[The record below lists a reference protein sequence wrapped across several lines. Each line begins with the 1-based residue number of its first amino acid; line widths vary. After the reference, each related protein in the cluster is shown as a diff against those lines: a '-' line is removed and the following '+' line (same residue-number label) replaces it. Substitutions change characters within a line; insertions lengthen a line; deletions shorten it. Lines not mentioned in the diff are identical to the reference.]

1 MKVSDGPSTPSVE
14 APGSRA
20 AGGAATRA
28 AGPEAVGAPSS
39 AAADGSAPSLPVRAG
54 VVGASGILGGEMLR
68 ILLGHPQIELE
79 YVCAQ
84 TKAGRSP
91 TELNPH
97 LKDAGLA
104 EFEAFDA
111 RVAAK
116 RCDVVF
122 LATPPE
128 TAARAAPE
136 LLDAGAE
143 VVVDLSPAYRVRDP
157 ELHRR
162 WYPDVDRDEEIAA
175 VAAYGLPELGGAVGR
190 DGRAH
195 GGGGLGSP
203 LLGRD
208 AIRAARV
215 IAMPGCFATAIL
227 LAALPLRDVEG
238 ISFDSIA
245 IDGKSGSTGSGAR
258 LRESGAHT
266 WRSNVVAPYAPR
278 GHRHVAEVAQALA
291 ALGIDGR
298 PTTADAALAGP
309 GDANAASSSGEV
321 GPTTADAGVA
331 APGDANPASER
342 GGLRLGMSTYG
353 VDLVRGLS
361 VGLYSFFEGELDER
375 ALRRAYHR
383 RYRDERFVRVQ
394 VGRGS
399 ALPLPDPKA
408 VIGSNFCD
416 VAGFVDEAA
425 RRFVLIGAIDN
436 MVKGGAGQAVQACNL
451 RLGLPEEQGL
461 EAIPVFPV

>member
-1 MKVSDGPSTPSVE
+1 VK
-14 APGSRA
+14 
-20 AGGAATRA
+20 
-28 AGPEAVGAPSS
+28 
-39 AAADGSAPSLPVRAG
+39 RAG
-54 VVGASGILGGEMLR
+54 VVGASGILGGELLR
-68 ILLGHPQIELE
+68 LLLGHPGIELE
-79 YVCAQ
+79 YVSAQ
-84 TKAGRSP
+84 SKAGHAA

-97 LKDAGLA
+97 LKDAGLG

-116 RCDVVF
+116 RCDVIF

-128 TAARAAPE
+128 TAGRAVPE

-143 VVVDLSPAYRVRDP
+143 LVVDLSPAYRVRDLD
-157 ELHRR
+157 LHRK
-162 WYPDVDRDEEIAA
+162 WYPDVERDEEIAA
-175 VAAYGLPELGGAVGR
+175 EAVYALPELN
-190 DGRAH
+190 
-195 GGGGLGSP
+195 
-203 LLGRD
+203 RD
-208 AIRAARV
+208 AIAGARV
-215 IAMPGCFATAIL
+215 LAMPGCFATAIL

-238 ISFDSIA
+238 IAFDAIA

-278 GHRHVAEVAQALA
+278 GHRHVAEVSETLA
-291 ALGIDGR
+291 AAGVSSNGNGR
-298 PTTADAALAGP
+298 PP
-309 GDANAASSSGEV
+309 
-321 GPTTADAGVA
+321 
-331 APGDANPASER
+331 
-342 GGLRLGMSTYG
+342 RLGMSTYG

-361 VGLYSFFEGELDER
+361 VGLYAFFDGELDER
-375 ALRRAYHR
+375 TLRRAYHR
-383 RYRDERFVRVQ
+383 TYRDEHFVRVQ

-416 VAGFVDEAA
+416 VAPFVDESA
-425 RRFVLIGAIDN
+425 RRFVLIAAIDN

-451 RLGLPEEQGL
+451 RLGLPEDQGL

>member
-1 MKVSDGPSTPSVE
+1 MSATSPAPAEVARPS
-14 APGSRA
+14 
-20 AGGAATRA
+20 AG
-28 AGPEAVGAPSS
+28 
-39 AAADGSAPSLPVRAG
+39 LPVRAG
-54 VVGASGILGGEMLR
+54 VVGASGILGGELLR
-68 ILLGHPQIELE
+68 LLLGHPGIELE
-79 YVCAQ
+79 YVSAQ
-84 TKAGRSP
+84 TKAGRSA

-104 EFEAFDA
+104 DFEAFDA

-128 TAARAAPE
+128 TAGRAVPE

-143 VVVDLSPAYRVRDP
+143 LVVDLSPAYRVRDP
-157 ELHRR
+157 ELHRH
-162 WYPDVDRDEEIAA
+162 WYPDVERDEQIAA
-175 VAAYGLPELGGAVGR
+175 EAAYALPELGR
-190 DGRAH
+190 DE
-195 GGGGLGSP
+195 
-203 LLGRD
+203 
-208 AIRAARV
+208 IRKARV
-215 IAMPGCFATAIL
+215 LAMPGCFATAIL
-227 LAALPLRDVEG
+227 LAALPLGEVEG
-238 ISFDSIA
+238 ISYDAIA

-266 WRSNVVAPYAPR
+266 WRANVVAPYAPR
-278 GHRHVAEVAQALA
+278 GHRHVAEVGQALA
-291 ALGIDGR
+291 GAGIGR
-298 PTTADAALAGP
+298 ADSGSP
-309 GDANAASSSGEV
+309 SKYDANTASG
-321 GPTTADAGVA
+321 A
-331 APGDANPASER
+331 
-342 GGLRLGMSTYG
+342 LRLGMSTYG

-361 VGLYSFFEGELDER
+361 VGLYSFFEGDLDER

-394 VGRGS
+394 AGRGS

-408 VIGSNFCD
+408 VIGSNYCD

-425 RRFVLIGAIDN
+425 SRFVLIAAIDN

>member
-1 MKVSDGPSTPSVE
+1 MK
-14 APGSRA
+14 
-20 AGGAATRA
+20 
-28 AGPEAVGAPSS
+28 
-39 AAADGSAPSLPVRAG
+39 RAG
-54 VVGASGILGGEMLR
+54 VVGASGILGGELLR
-68 ILLGHPQIELE
+68 ILLGHPGIELE
-79 YVCAQ
+79 YISAQ
-84 TKAGRSP
+84 TKAGRSA

-97 LKDAGLA
+97 LKDAGLG

-128 TAARAAPE
+128 TAGRAVPE

-143 VVVDLSPAYRVRDP
+143 LIVDLSPAYRVRDP
-157 ELHRR
+157 ERHRE
-162 WYPDVDRDEEIAA
+162 WYPDVERDQEIAEL
-175 VAAYGLPELGGAVGR
+175 AAYGLPELTPADGADLSSAR
-190 DGRAH
+190 LGRA
-195 GGGGLGSP
+195 
-203 LLGRD
+203 
-208 AIRAARV
+208 AIRDARV
-215 IAMPGCFATAIL
+215 IASPGCFATAIL

-238 ISFDSIA
+238 IAFDAIA

-278 GHRHVAEVAQALA
+278 GHRHVAEVSEAFEA
-291 ALGIDGR
+291 
-298 PTTADAALAGP
+298 T
-309 GDANAASSSGEV
+309 
-321 GPTTADAGVA
+321 GVA
-331 APGDANPASER
+331 ASGHPP
-342 GGLRLGMSTYG
+342 RLGMSTYG

-361 VGLYSFFEGELDER
+361 VGLYAFFDGELDER
-375 ALRRAYHR
+375 TLRRAYHR
-383 RYRDERFVRVQ
+383 TYRDEHFVRVQ

-416 VAGFVDEAA
+416 VAPFVDQAA
-425 RRFVLIGAIDN
+425 RRFVLIAAIDN
-436 MVKGGAGQAVQACNL
+436 MVKGGAGQAVQAANV
-451 RLGLPEEQGL
+451 RLGLPEQQGL

>member
-1 MKVSDGPSTPSVE
+1 MSAELTQT
-14 APGSRA
+14 
-20 AGGAATRA
+20 AAT
-28 AGPEAVGAPSS
+28 GPAPT
-39 AAADGSAPSLPVRAG
+39 APKRAG
-54 VVGASGILGGEMLR
+54 VVGASGILGGELLR
-68 ILLGHPQIELE
+68 ILLGHPGLELE
-79 YVCAQ
+79 YVSAQ
-84 TKAGRSP
+84 TKAGRSA

-97 LKDAGLA
+97 LKDAGIG

-128 TAARAAPE
+128 TAGRAVPE

-143 VVVDLSPAYRVRDP
+143 LVVDLSPAYRVRDP
-157 ELHRR
+157 ERHRE
-162 WYPDVDRDEEIAA
+162 WYPDVERDQEIAET
-175 VAAYGLPELGGAVGR
+175 AAYGLPELTPADGHGAGGSR
-190 DGRAH
+190 
-195 GGGGLGSP
+195 
-203 LLGRD
+203 LGRP
-208 AIRAARV
+208 AIRDARV
-215 IAMPGCFATAIL
+215 IASPGCFATAIL

-238 ISFDSIA
+238 ISFEAIA

-278 GHRHVAEVAQALA
+278 GHRHVAEVAEAL
-291 ALGIDGR
+291 
-298 PTTADAALAGP
+298 
-309 GDANAASSSGEV
+309 EV
-321 GPTTADAGVA
+321 TGVA
-331 APGDANPASER
+331 A
-342 GGLRLGMSTYG
+342 GGRAPRLGMSTYG

-361 VGLYSFFEGELDER
+361 VGLYAFFDGELDER
-375 ALRRAYHR
+375 TLRRAYHR
-383 RYRDERFVRVQ
+383 TYRDEPFVRVQ

-416 VAGFVDEAA
+416 VAPFVDGAA
-425 RRFVLIGAIDN
+425 QRFVLIAAIDN
-436 MVKGGAGQAVQACNL
+436 MVKGGAGQAVQACNVS
-451 RLGLPEEQGL
+451 LGLPEHQGL

>member
-1 MKVSDGPSTPSVE
+1 MSAELTQTADAE
-14 APGSRA
+14 APA
-20 AGGAATRA
+20 ALRR
-28 AGPEAVGAPSS
+28 
-39 AAADGSAPSLPVRAG
+39 RAG
-54 VVGASGILGGEMLR
+54 VVGASGILGGELLR
-68 ILLGHPQIELE
+68 ILVNHPGIELE
-79 YVCAQ
+79 YVSAQ
-84 TKAGRSP
+84 SRAGRSA

-97 LKDAGLA
+97 LKDAGIG

-128 TAARAAPE
+128 TAGRAVPE

-143 VVVDLSPAYRVRDP
+143 LVVDLSPAYRVRDP
-157 ELHRR
+157 ELHRQ
-162 WYPDVDRDEEIAA
+162 WYPDVERDQQIAE
-175 VAAYGLPELGGAVGR
+175 VAAYALPELSRAAAAEDGDASGGA
-190 DGRAH
+190 AAA
-195 GGGGLGSP
+195 GGDSGGNGTASSAGGLAP
-203 LLGRD
+203 IGRE

-215 IAMPGCFATAIL
+215 LAVPGCFATAIL
-227 LAALPLRDVEG
+227 LAALPLRELEG
-238 ISFDSIA
+238 VTFDSVA

-278 GHRHVAEVAQALA
+278 GHRHVAEVGEAF
-291 ALGIDGR
+291 
-298 PTTADAALAGP
+298 AD
-309 GDANAASSSGEV
+309 V
-321 GPTTADAGVA
+321 GV
-331 APGDANPASER
+331 SVS
-342 GGLRLGMSTYG
+342 RLGMSTYG

-383 RYRDERFVRVQ
+383 TYRDERFVRVQ
-394 VGRGS
+394 AGRGS

-425 RRFVLIGAIDN
+425 SRFVLIGAIDN

-451 RLGLPEEQGL
+451 RLGLPEDAGL

>member
-1 MKVSDGPSTPSVE
+1 MSATSAVP
-14 APGSRA
+14 
-20 AGGAATRA
+20 AGASPRDPA
-28 AGPEAVGAPSS
+28 
-39 AAADGSAPSLPVRAG
+39 LPVRAG
-54 VVGASGILGGEMLR
+54 VVGASGILGGELLR
-68 ILLGHPQIELE
+68 LLLGHPGIELE
-79 YVCAQ
+79 YVSAQ
-84 TKAGRSP
+84 SKAGRSA

-104 EFEAFDA
+104 EFEAYDA

-128 TAARAAPE
+128 TAGRAVPE

-162 WYPDVDRDEEIAA
+162 WYPDVERDQQLAEA
-175 VAAYGLPELGGAVGR
+175 AAYGLPELN
-190 DGRAH
+190 
-195 GGGGLGSP
+195 
-203 LLGRD
+203 
-208 AIRAARV
+208 RAAIADANV
-215 IAMPGCFATAIL
+215 LAMPGCFATAIL

-238 ISFDSIA
+238 IAFDSIA

-278 GHRHVAEVAQALA
+278 GHRHVAEV
-291 ALGIDGR
+291 GE
-298 PTTADAALAGP
+298 TLAGA
-309 GDANAASSSGEV
+309 GLNA
-321 GPTTADAGVA
+321 
-331 APGDANPASER
+331 
-342 GGLRLGMSTYG
+342 RLGMSTYG

-361 VGLYSFFEGELDER
+361 VGLYSFFDGELDER
-375 ALRRAYHR
+375 TLRRAYHR
-383 RYRDERFVRVQ
+383 AYRDERFVRVQ
-394 VGRGS
+394 AGRGS

-425 RRFVLIGAIDN
+425 SRFVLIAAIDN
-436 MVKGGAGQAVQACNL
+436 MVKGGAGQAVQACNV

-461 EAIPVFPV
+461 EALPVFPV

>member
-1 MKVSDGPSTPSVE
+1 VSAPE
-14 APGSRA
+14 AAVASRA
-20 AGGAATRA
+20 AESAA
-28 AGPEAVGAPSS
+28 PEA
-39 AAADGSAPSLPVRAG
+39 PVRAG
-54 VVGASGILGGEMLR
+54 VVGASGILGGELLR
-68 ILLGHPQIELE
+68 LLLGHPGIELE
-79 YVCAQ
+79 YVSAQ
-84 TKAGRSP
+84 SKAGRSA

-97 LKDAGLA
+97 LKDQGLA

-128 TAARAAPE
+128 TAGRAVPE
-136 LLDAGAE
+136 LLEAGAE
-143 VVVDLSPAYRVRDP
+143 LVVDLSPAYRVRDP

-162 WYPDVDRDEEIAA
+162 WYPDVDRDEALAA
-175 VAAYGLPELGGAVGR
+175 EAAYGLPELDGGR
-190 DGRAH
+190 E
-195 GGGGLGSP
+195 
-203 LLGRD
+203 
-208 AIRAARV
+208 AIRGARV
-215 IAMPGCFATAIL
+215 IASPGCFATAIL
-227 LAALPLRDVEG
+227 LAAQPLAGLEGVE
-238 ISFDSIA
+238 FDSIA

-278 GHRHVAEVAQALA
+278 GHRHVAEVGE
-291 ALGIDGR
+291 ALG
-298 PTTADAALAGP
+298 AL
-309 GDANAASSSGEV
+309 
-321 GPTTADAGVA
+321 
-331 APGDANPASER
+331 
-342 GGLRLGMSTYG
+342 GLHPRLGMSTYG

-361 VGLYSFFEGELDER
+361 VGLYSFFDGELDER

-394 VGRGS
+394 AGRGS

-408 VIGSNFCD
+408 VIGSNNCD

-425 RRFVLIGAIDN
+425 RRFVLIAAIDN

>member
-1 MKVSDGPSTPSVE
+1 VSAELT
-14 APGSRA
+14 ATAA
-20 AGGAATRA
+20 AGAAPT
-28 AGPEAVGAPSS
+28 GPK
-39 AAADGSAPSLPVRAG
+39 RAG
-54 VVGASGILGGEMLR
+54 VVGASGILGSELLR
-68 ILLGHPQIELE
+68 ILLGHPGLELE
-79 YVCAQ
+79 YVSAQ
-84 TKAGRSP
+84 SKAGRSA

-97 LKDAGLA
+97 LKDAGIG

-128 TAARAAPE
+128 TAGRAVPE

-143 VVVDLSPAYRVRDP
+143 LVVDLSPAYRVRDP
-157 ELHRR
+157 ELHRQ
-162 WYPDVDRDEEIAA
+162 WYPDVERDQEIAA
-175 VAAYGLPELGGAVGR
+175 TAAYGLPELPPAGDGAPR
-190 DGRAH
+190 
-195 GGGGLGSP
+195 
-203 LLGRD
+203 LGRD
-208 AIRAARV
+208 AIRSARV
-215 IAMPGCFATAIL
+215 IASPGCFATAIL
-227 LAALPLRDVEG
+227 LAALPLREVEG
-238 ISFDSIA
+238 IAFDAIA

-291 ALGIDGR
+291 ALGIDGHA
-298 PTTADAALAGP
+298 PD
-309 GDANAASSSGEV
+309 V
-321 GPTTADAGVA
+321 GLGS
-331 APGDANPASER
+331 PGDANPTSSDAQR
-342 GGLRLGMSTYG
+342 LRIGMSTYG

-361 VGLYSFFEGELDER
+361 VGLYSFFEGDLDER

-383 RYRDERFVRVQ
+383 TYRDERFVRVQ
-394 VGRGS
+394 AGRGS

-408 VIGSNFCD
+408 VIGSNYCD
-416 VAGFVDEAA
+416 VAGFVDDAA
-425 RRFVLIGAIDN
+425 QRFVLIGAIDN
-436 MVKGGAGQAVQACNL
+436 MVKGGAGQAVQATNV

>member
-1 MKVSDGPSTPSVE
+1 MSAELTQAAPADR
-14 APGSRA
+14 APG
-20 AGGAATRA
+20 
-28 AGPEAVGAPSS
+28 APQ
-39 AAADGSAPSLPVRAG
+39 RAG
-54 VVGASGILGGEMLR
+54 VVGASGILGGELLR
-68 ILLGHPQIELE
+68 ILLGHPGIELE
-79 YVCAQ
+79 YVSAQ
-84 TKAGRSP
+84 SKAGRAA

-97 LKDAGLA
+97 LKDAGLG

-128 TAARAAPE
+128 TAGRAVPE

-143 VVVDLSPAYRVRDP
+143 LIVDLSPAYRVLDP
-157 ELHRR
+157 ELHRK
-162 WYPDVDRDEEIAA
+162 WYPDVERDEEVAA
-175 VAAYGLPELGGAVGR
+175 AAAYGLPELTA
-190 DGRAH
+190 DGVSR
-195 GGGGLGSP
+195 
-203 LLGRD
+203 LGRP
-208 AIRAARV
+208 AIREARV
-215 IAMPGCFATAIL
+215 IASPGCFATAIL

-238 ISFDSIA
+238 ISFDAIA

-278 GHRHVAEVAQALA
+278 GHRHVAEVGEALA
-291 ALGIDGR
+291 AVGVGGTR
-298 PTTADAALAGP
+298 PP
-309 GDANAASSSGEV
+309 
-321 GPTTADAGVA
+321 
-331 APGDANPASER
+331 
-342 GGLRLGMSTYG
+342 RLGMSTYG

-361 VGLYSFFEGELDER
+361 VGLYAFFDGELDER
-375 ALRRAYHR
+375 TLRRAYHR
-383 RYRDERFVRVQ
+383 AYRDERFVRVQ

-416 VAGFVDEAA
+416 VAPFVDPAA
-425 RRFVLIGAIDN
+425 RRFVAIAAIDN

-451 RLGLPEEQGL
+451 RLGLPEDQGL

>member
-1 MKVSDGPSTPSVE
+1 MSAELTQT
-14 APGSRA
+14 A
-20 AGGAATRA
+20 A
-28 AGPEAVGAPSS
+28 AGPAPAS
-39 AAADGSAPSLPVRAG
+39 PKRAG
-54 VVGASGILGGEMLR
+54 VVGASGILGGELLR
-68 ILLGHPQIELE
+68 ILLGHPGLELE
-79 YVCAQ
+79 YVSAQ
-84 TKAGRSP
+84 TKAGRSA

-97 LKDAGLA
+97 LKDAGLG

-128 TAARAAPE
+128 TAGRAVPE

-143 VVVDLSPAYRVRDP
+143 LVVDLSPAYRVRDP
-157 ELHRR
+157 ELHRQ
-162 WYPDVDRDEEIAA
+162 WYPDVERDQEIAEA
-175 VAAYGLPELGGAVGR
+175 AAYGLPELTPASDADLGKPSR
-190 DGRAH
+190 LGRA
-195 GGGGLGSP
+195 
-203 LLGRD
+203 
-208 AIRAARV
+208 AIRDARV
-215 IAMPGCFATAIL
+215 IASPGCFATAIL

-238 ISFDSIA
+238 ISFDAIA

-278 GHRHVAEVAQALA
+278 GHRHVAEVTEALA
-291 ALGIDGR
+291 AAGVSAGGDGR
-298 PTTADAALAGP
+298 
-309 GDANAASSSGEV
+309 
-321 GPTTADAGVA
+321 
-331 APGDANPASER
+331 AP
-342 GGLRLGMSTYG
+342 RLGMSTYG

-361 VGLYSFFEGELDER
+361 VGLYAFFDGALDER

-383 RYRDERFVRVQ
+383 TYRDEPFVRVQ

-416 VAGFVDEAA
+416 VAPFVDEAA
-425 RRFVLIGAIDN
+425 RRFVLIAAIDN
-436 MVKGGAGQAVQACNL
+436 MVKGGAGQAVQACNV
-451 RLGLPEEQGL
+451 RLGLPERQGL

>member
-1 MKVSDGPSTPSVE
+1 MRAELAETEE
-14 APGSRA
+14 ATD
-20 AGGAATRA
+20 AT
-28 AGPEAVGAPSS
+28 GAPR
-39 AAADGSAPSLPVRAG
+39 RAG
-54 VVGASGILGGEMLR
+54 VVGASGILGGELLR
-68 ILLGHPQIELE
+68 ILVNHPGLGLE
-79 YVCAQ
+79 YVSAQ
-84 TKAGRSP
+84 SRAGRSA

-97 LKDAGLA
+97 LKDAGIG

-128 TAARAAPE
+128 TAGRAVPE

-143 VVVDLSPAYRVRDP
+143 LVVDLSPAYRVRDP
-157 ELHRR
+157 ELHRQ
-162 WYPDVDRDEEIAA
+162 WYPDVERDQGIAEA
-175 VAAYGLPELGGAVGR
+175 AAYALPELS
-190 DGRAH
+190 RAAAGD
-195 GGGGLGSP
+195 GGGGGSGLAP
-203 LLGRD
+203 IGRD
-208 AIRAARV
+208 AIRGASVLAT
-215 IAMPGCFATAIL
+215 PGCFATAIL
-227 LAALPLRDVEG
+227 LAALPLRELDGV
-238 ISFDSIA
+238 SFDSIA

-278 GHRHVAEVAQALA
+278 GHRHVAEV
-291 ALGIDGR
+291 GE
-298 PTTADAALAGP
+298 ALAG
-309 GDANAASSSGEV
+309 
-321 GPTTADAGVA
+321 AGVSV
-331 APGDANPASER
+331 G
-342 GGLRLGMSTYG
+342 RLGMSTYG

-375 ALRRAYHR
+375 TLRRAYHR
-383 RYRDERFVRVQ
+383 TYRDERFVRVQ
-394 VGRGS
+394 AGRGS

-408 VIGSNFCD
+408 VIGSNYCD

-425 RRFVLIGAIDN
+425 GRFVLIAAIDN

-451 RLGLPEEQGL
+451 RLGLPEELGL

>member
-1 MKVSDGPSTPSVE
+1 V
-14 APGSRA
+14 
-20 AGGAATRA
+20 TR
-28 AGPEAVGAPSS
+28 
-39 AAADGSAPSLPVRAG
+39 RAG
-54 VVGASGILGGEMLR
+54 VVGASGILGGELLR
-68 ILLGHPQIELE
+68 ILLGHPGLELE
-79 YVCAQ
+79 YVSAQ
-84 TKAGRSP
+84 TKAGRSA

-97 LKDAGLA
+97 LKDAGIG

-128 TAARAAPE
+128 TAGRAVPE

-143 VVVDLSPAYRVRDP
+143 LVVDLSPAYRVRDLD
-157 ELHRR
+157 LHRQ
-162 WYPDVDRDEEIAA
+162 WYPDVERDEE
-175 VAAYGLPELGGAVGR
+175 VAAEAAYALPELNR
-190 DGRAH
+190 E
-195 GGGGLGSP
+195 
-203 LLGRD
+203 
-208 AIRAARV
+208 AIASARV
-215 IAMPGCFATAIL
+215 LAMPGCFATAIL
-227 LAALPLRDVEG
+227 LAALPLREVTGVSYDA
-238 ISFDSIA
+238 IA

-278 GHRHVAEVAQALA
+278 GHRHVAEVSEALA
-291 ALGIDGR
+291 GAGVSANGDGR
-298 PTTADAALAGP
+298 PP
-309 GDANAASSSGEV
+309 
-321 GPTTADAGVA
+321 
-331 APGDANPASER
+331 
-342 GGLRLGMSTYG
+342 RLGMSTYG

-375 ALRRAYHR
+375 TLRRAYHR
-383 RYRDERFVRVQ
+383 TYRDEHFVRVQ

-416 VAGFVDEAA
+416 VAPFVDEAA
-425 RRFVLIGAIDN
+425 RRFVLIAAIDN
-436 MVKGGAGQAVQACNL
+436 MVKGGAGQAVQACNV
-451 RLGLPEEQGL
+451 RLGLPEQQGL